1 MISILLI
8 ISFLLHLIFLVIIY
22 QLYQQIGDL
31 RSERSRD
38 TEVLLSRFLDEIK
51 QENRQ
56 LQQQLQQSNKKEQ
69 NATTIQ
75 AQAEYV
81 PKQEMADGKERTN
94 DHFDFPPIPIA
105 TEDKVE
111 TSIESQVFQMHQKG
125 ISTETIARQLN
136 RGKTEVEL
144 LIKLQDPHSK

>member
-94 DHFDFPPIPIA
+94 DHFDFPP
-105 TEDKVE
+105 
-111 TSIESQVFQMHQKG
+111 
-125 ISTETIARQLN
+125 STLR
-136 RGKTEVEL
+136 
-144 LIKLQDPHSK
+144 

>member
-22 QLYQQIGDL
+22 QLYQQIGNL
-31 RSERSRD
+31 KSERSRE

-56 LQQQLQQSNKKEQ
+56 LQQQLQQENKKEQ
-69 NATTIQ
+69 NTATIKSQ
-75 AQAEYV
+75 AKYEPEQTAEV
-81 PKQEMADGKERTN
+81 NKEPEN
-94 DHFDFPPIPIA
+94 DISEFPPIPIA

-125 ISTETIARQLN
+125 ISTETIAKQLN

-144 LIKLQDPHSK
+144 LIKLQNPHSK

>member
-31 RSERSRD
+31 KSERSRD

-111 TSIESQVFQMHQKG
+111 TSIESQVSQMHQKG
-125 ISTETIARQLN
+125 ISTETIADRKSTRLKVTF
-136 RGKTEVEL
+136 RSRM
-144 LIKLQDPHSK
+144 PSSA

>member
-1 MISILLI
+1 
-8 ISFLLHLIFLVIIY
+8 
-22 QLYQQIGDL
+22 YQQIGDL
-31 RSERSRD
+31 KSERSRD

-94 DHFDFPPIPIA
+94 DHFDYPSIPIA
-105 TEDKVE
+105 KEDKVE
-111 TSIESQVFQMHQKG
+111 NSNVCQVFQMHQKG
-125 ISTETIARQLN
+125 ISTKAYTS
-136 RGKTEVEL
+136 
-144 LIKLQDPHSK
+144 KL

>member
-1 MISILLI
+1 
-8 ISFLLHLIFLVIIY
+8 
-22 QLYQQIGDL
+22 
-31 RSERSRD
+31 ERSRD
-38 TEVLLSRFLDEIK
+38 TEGLLSRFLDEIK

-81 PKQEMADGKERTN
+81 PKQEMANGKERTN

-105 TEDKVE
+105 TEAKLE
-111 TSIESQVFQMHQKG
+111 TSIESQVFQMQQKG
-125 ISTETIARQLN
+125 ISTEAIARQLN
-136 RGKTEVEL
+136 RGKTEQEL
-144 LIKLQDPHSK
+144 LLTLHDPRSK

>member
-31 RSERSRD
+31 KSERSRD

-56 LQQQLQQSNKKEQ
+56 LQQQLQQVNKKEQ
-69 NATTIQ
+69 VSTIQ
-75 AQAEYV
+75 SQTEYEPEQATE
-81 PKQEMADGKERTN
+81 DIKEPAN
-94 DHFDFPPIPIA
+94 DIFDFPPIPIA

-125 ISTETIARQLN
+125 ISTEKIAKQLN
-136 RGKTEVEL
+136 LGKTEVEL
-144 LIKLQDPHSK
+144 LIKLQNPYSK

>member
-1 MISILLI
+1 
-8 ISFLLHLIFLVIIY
+8 FLF
-22 QLYQQIGDL
+22 DCC
-31 RSERSRD
+31 
-38 TEVLLSRFLDEIK
+38 
-51 QENRQ
+51 NRQ

-125 ISTETIARQLN
+125 ISRSEEHTS
-136 RGKTEVEL
+136 EL
-144 LIKLQDPHSK
+144 QSRFDLVCRLLLEKKKNSTT

>member
-1 MISILLI
+1 
-8 ISFLLHLIFLVIIY
+8 LVIIY

-31 RSERSRD
+31 KSERSRD

-75 AQAEYV
+75 AQAEYE

-94 DHFDFPPIPIA
+94 DHFDFRS
-105 TEDKVE
+105 EE
-111 TSIESQVFQMHQKG
+111 HTS
-125 ISTETIARQLN
+125 
-136 RGKTEVEL
+136 EL
-144 LIKLQDPHSK
+144 QSRFDL